1 MKWPICL
8 GHDCSG
14 VTVPAKKKSVD
25 LLGFADDLFYHV
37 LSKIFPS
44 LGSRRH
50 ARLGRRGLPPSLRR
64 SWIPSLSV
72 GAFRLRCFFL
82 LGSNNLG
89 HVQDWFLISNL
100 WGGLGGLGI
109 FACQVPRFLAISLHS
124 FQHGHG
130 AGVAYCH
137 AKGVMHKDLKLE
149 NIMPLDFIGPG
160 RGYGCY
166 EWTPL
171 VEN

>member
-1 MKWPICL
+1 MRVRLRQKTTVSWSLNHPSSSTSTADSVCSGDTTAADEVIFLPEGCSFFWKKYGMKWPICL

-72 GAFRLRCFFL
+72 GAFRLSCFHVSFDTQWNVKPSNRCFFL
-82 LGSNNLG
+82 GALIIWDMFKIGF
-89 HVQDWFLISNL
+89 WF
-100 WGGLGGLGI
+100 
-109 FACQVPRFLAISLHS
+109 QTY
-124 FQHGHG
+124 
-130 AGVAYCH
+130 GV
-137 AKGVMHKDLKLE
+137 
-149 NIMPLDFIGPG
+149 
-160 RGYGCY
+160 
-166 EWTPL
+166 
-171 VEN
+171 